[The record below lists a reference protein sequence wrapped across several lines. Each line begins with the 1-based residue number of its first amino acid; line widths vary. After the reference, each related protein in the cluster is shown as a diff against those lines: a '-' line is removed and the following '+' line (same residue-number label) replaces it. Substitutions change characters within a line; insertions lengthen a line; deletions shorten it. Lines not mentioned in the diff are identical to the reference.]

1 MKFTV
6 RSLSIWVTTFLLL
19 ASIDIVKGQRL
30 HDEARD
36 REAQKAAQLAAE
48 ITSKSSFDKQLKNLD
63 TLSKNALDVYF
74 AGAKR
79 QMELDIR
86 SLRTWGDVAELNARV
101 QNMLLAEDFI
111 SNAEVQKNRKDL
123 ERDCDESTD
132 DGKRSTELGKSI
144 CTAQAK
150 LKQLKQAVRTSEEE
164 GKRLDQELKTRLE
177 KIDTIEGLIDKT
189 TLFLGSGST
198 AGVTINGLAGV
209 FLDLSRSYVNYINKL
224 ATINDHPQDEL
235 RLLLQRIAVEALL
248 LEVDH
253 WQTVAEIKMRRSAEQ
268 RDLHRLANVDLPE
281 RLRQISK
288 CFSIDMNTLNAEKIN
303 VTFAK
308 ARAMP
313 ACRIVKSDNTSAEIE
328 LAKEEI
334 VGYLFQTLH
343 SAAALAARGET
354 PMKLAELRLAEEEH
368 RFSIRHSAVMAR
380 TYEVAFT
387 SGTTRLARFYAG
399 GLRPEKIAQ
408 LIHSAAAIT
417 IPTAIAVK

>member
-1 MKFTV
+1 MKVTV
-6 RSLSIWVTTFLLL
+6 RYLSIWVTTFLLL
-19 ASIDIVKGQRL
+19 TCAAMVQAQRL

-36 REAQKAAQLAAE
+36 KEAQKAAQLAAE

-86 SLRTWGDVAELNARV
+86 SLRTWGDVED
-101 QNMLLAEDFI
+101 LADRTRITLSTEDFV
-111 SNAEVQKNRKDL
+111 SSREAKKNLDDL
-123 ERDCDESTD
+123 ERDCN
-132 DGKRSTELGKSI
+132 GRRTELGNSI
-144 CTAQAK
+144 CTAKAE
-150 LKQLKQAVRTSEEE
+150 LAHLKQAVQKSEAE

-177 KIDTIEGLIDKT
+177 KIDTIDGLVDKT
-189 TLFLGSGST
+189 ELFLDSGAS
-198 AGVTINGLAGV
+198 VTINGLADV
-209 FLDLSRSYVNYINKL
+209 FLDLARSYVNYTNKL
-224 ATINDHPQDEL
+224 ASINNHPQDEL
-235 RLLLQRIAVEALL
+235 RLLLQRIAVESLL

-253 WQTVAEIKMRRSAEQ
+253 WQTVAAIIMRRSAEQ
-268 RDLHRLANVDLPE
+268 SDLVFLANVDLPA

-288 CFSIDMNTLNAEKIN
+288 CFSTDFDTLRAEKIN

-313 ACRIVKSDNTSAEIE
+313 ACRIVDPGNVEKEIE
-328 LAKEEI
+328 LPTENI

-380 TYEVAFT
+380 TYEVALT
-387 SGTTRLARFYAG
+387 SGTSRLARFYAG

-408 LIHSAAAIT
+408 LVHAAAAIT

>member
-1 MKFTV
+1 MKVTV
-6 RSLSIWVTTFLLL
+6 RSLSIPVAMFLLL
-19 ASIDIVKGQRL
+19 TCAAMVQGQRL

-36 REAQKAAQLAAE
+36 KEAQKAAQLAAE
-48 ITSKSSFDKQLKNLD
+48 ITSASSFDKQLKNLD

-86 SLRTWGDVAELNARV
+86 SLRTWGDVEALAERV
-101 QNMLLAEDFI
+101 QVTLSAEDFI
-111 SNAEVQKNRKDL
+111 STKEAKDNL
-123 ERDCDESTD
+123 DDLARDC
-132 DGKRSTELGKSI
+132 GARSTELGKSI
-144 CTAQAK
+144 CTAKAELAC
-150 LKQLKQAVRTSEEE
+150 LKAAVQKSEAE

-177 KIDTIEGLIDKT
+177 KIDMIDGLADKT
-189 TLFLGSGST
+189 KLFLGSGAS
-198 AGVTINGLAGV
+198 VTINGLTNV
-209 FLDLSRSYVNYINKL
+209 FLDLSRSYVNYTNKL
-224 ATINDHPQDEL
+224 ATINNHPQDEL
-235 RLLLQRIAVEALL
+235 RLLLQRIAVESLL

-268 RDLHRLANVDLPE
+268 RDLHRIAKVDLPTQ
-281 RLRQISK
+281 LRQISM
-288 CFSIDMNTLNAEKIN
+288 CFSADMNTLNAEKIN

-313 ACRIVKSDNTSAEIE
+313 ACRIVKSDEATKEIE
-328 LAKEEI
+328 LQKDGI
-334 VGYLFQTLH
+334 VVLLFQTLH
-343 SAAALAARGET
+343 NAAALAARGET

-380 TYEVAFT
+380 TYEVALT
-387 SGTTRLARFYAG
+387 SGTSRLSRFYAG

-408 LIHSAAAIT
+408 LVHAAGAIT

>member
-1 MKFTV
+1 MTFTV
-6 RSLSIWVTTFLLL
+6 RSLSIWVSAFLLL
-19 ASIDIVKGQRL
+19 ASFDIAQGQRL

-36 REAQKAAQLAAE
+36 KEAQKAALLANE
-48 ITSKSSFDKQLKNLD
+48 ITSKSSFEKQLKNLD
-63 TLSKNALDVYF
+63 TLSKNALEVYF

-86 SLRTWGDVAELNARV
+86 SLRTWGDVQVLTERV
-101 QNMLLAEDFI
+101 QTTLLAEDFV
-111 SNAEVQKNRKDL
+111 SSGEAQENLDDL
-123 ERDCDESTD
+123 DRDCDGRRTD
-132 DGKRSTELGKSI
+132 LGKSI
-144 CTAQAK
+144 CTAKDK
-150 LKQLKQAVRTSEEE
+150 LGLLKQAVQQSEAT

-177 KIDTIEGLIDKT
+177 KIDMIDGLVDKT
-189 TLFLGSGST
+189 TSFLDSG
-198 AGVTINGLAGV
+198 AGVTINGLADV

-224 ATINDHPQDEL
+224 ATINNHPQNEL
-235 RLLLQRIAVEALL
+235 RLLLQRIAVESLL

-268 RDLHRLANVDLPE
+268 KDLLFLANVDLPF
-281 RLRQISK
+281 RLRQLSR
-288 CFSIDMNTLNAEKIN
+288 CFSADTAELNAEKIN

-308 ARAMP
+308 ARALP
-313 ACRIVKSDNTSAEIE
+313 ACRIANAANATEEID
-328 LAKEEI
+328 LLKEEI
-334 VGYLFQTLH
+334 VNYLFQTLH

-380 TYEVAFT
+380 TYEVTLT
-387 SGTTRLARFYAG
+387 SGTSRLSRFYAG

>member
-1 MKFTV
+1 MGEIGMKLTF
-6 RSLSIWVTTFLLL
+6 RSLLIWVATFLLL
-19 ASIDIVKGQRL
+19 ASTDIVQGQRL

-36 REAQKAAQLAAE
+36 KEAAKAAQLADE
-48 ITSKSSFDKQLKNLD
+48 IISKSSFEKQLKNLD
-63 TLSKNALDVYF
+63 TLSKHALDVYF

-86 SLRTWGDVAELNARV
+86 SLRTWGDVRDLTKGV
-101 QNMLLAEDFI
+101 QDTLLAEDFV
-111 SNAEVQKNRKDL
+111 SSSEAQENLDDL
-123 ERDCDESTD
+123 ERDCGERSTD
-132 DGKRSTELGKSI
+132 LGKSI
-144 CTAQAK
+144 CTAQTD
-150 LKQLKQAVRTSEEE
+150 LGRLKQAVQRSEAE

-177 KIDTIEGLIDKT
+177 KIDTIDGLVDKT
-189 TLFLGSGST
+189 TSFLDSGP
-198 AGVTINGLAGV
+198 GVTINGLADV

-224 ATINDHPQDEL
+224 ATINNHTQNEL
-235 RLLLQRIAVEALL
+235 RLLLQRIAVESLL

-268 RDLHRLANVDLPE
+268 KDLLFLANVDLPA

-288 CFSIDMNTLNAEKIN
+288 CFSADMNTLNAEKIN

-308 ARAMP
+308 AQAMP
-313 ACRIVKSDNTSAEIE
+313 ACRIENAEKANEEIE
-328 LAKEEI
+328 LLKEEI
-334 VGYLFQTLH
+334 VRYLFQTLH

-354 PMKLAELRLAEEEH
+354 PMKIAELRLAEEVH

-380 TYEVAFT
+380 TYEVTFT
-387 SGTTRLARFYAG
+387 SGTDRLARFYAG
-399 GLRPEKIAQ
+399 GLKPEKIAQ

>member
-1 MKFTV
+1 MKVTV
-6 RSLSIWVTTFLLL
+6 RSLSIWVTTSLLL
-19 ASIDIVKGQRL
+19 TCAAVVQGQRL

-36 REAQKAAQLAAE
+36 KEAQKAAQLADE
-48 ITSKSSFDKQLKNLD
+48 ITSKSTFDKQLKNLD

-86 SLRTWGDVAELNARV
+86 SLRTWGDVEDLTERV
-101 QNMLLAEDFI
+101 QITLSTEDFV
-111 SNAEVQKNRKDL
+111 SRSEAKENLDDL
-123 ERDCDESTD
+123 ERDCN
-132 DGKRSTELGKSI
+132 GRHTELGKSI
-144 CTAQAK
+144 CTAKVELA
-150 LKQLKQAVRTSEEE
+150 QLKQAVQKSEAE

-177 KIDTIEGLIDKT
+177 KIDTIDGLVDKT
-189 TLFLGSGST
+189 TSFLDSGT
-198 AGVTINGLAGV
+198 GVTINGLADV
-209 FLDLSRSYVNYINKL
+209 FLDLARSYVNYTNKL
-224 ATINDHPQDEL
+224 ASINNHPQDEL
-235 RLLLQRIAVEALL
+235 RLLLQRIAVESLL

-253 WQTVAEIKMRRSAEQ
+253 WQTVADIIMRRSAEQ
-268 RDLHRLANVDLPE
+268 RDLLFLANVDLPF

-288 CFSIDMNTLNAEKIN
+288 CFSADMKTLEAEKIH

-313 ACRIVKSDNTSAEIE
+313 ACRIANPANASEEIE
-328 LAKEEI
+328 LPTENI

-380 TYEVAFT
+380 TYEVALT
-387 SGTTRLARFYAG
+387 SGTSRLARFYAG

-408 LIHSAAAIT
+408 LVHAAAAIT

>member
-1 MKFTV
+1 MKLTV

-19 ASIDIVKGQRL
+19 AGVDMVQGQRL

-36 REAQKAAQLAAE
+36 KEAQKAAKLAEE

-86 SLRTWGDVAELNARV
+86 SLRTWGDVEGLAERV
-101 QNMLLAEDFI
+101 QITLSTEDFV
-111 SNAEVQKNRKDL
+111 SSREAKENLDDL
-123 ERDCDESTD
+123 DRDCA
-132 DGKRSTELGKSI
+132 GRHTELGKSI
-144 CTAQAK
+144 CTAK
-150 LKQLKQAVRTSEEE
+150 LQLGQLKQAVQKSEAE

-177 KIDTIEGLIDKT
+177 KIDTIDGLVDKT
-189 TLFLGSGST
+189 TLFLDSG
-198 AGVTINGLAGV
+198 AGVTINGLADV
-209 FLDLSRSYVNYINKL
+209 FLDLARSYVNYTNKL
-224 ATINDHPQDEL
+224 AAINNHPQDEL
-235 RLLLQRIAVEALL
+235 RLLLQRIAVESLL

-253 WQTVAEIKMRRSAEQ
+253 WQTVAEIIMRRSAEQ
-268 RDLHRLANVDLPE
+268 RDLLFLANVDLPA

-288 CFSIDMNTLNAEKIN
+288 CFSADMNTLKAEKIS

-313 ACRIVKSDNTSAEIE
+313 ACRIVNPANAGEEIE
-328 LAKEEI
+328 LPNENI

-380 TYEVAFT
+380 TYEVALT
-387 SGTTRLARFYAG
+387 SGTSRLSRFYAG
-399 GLRPEKIAQ
+399 GLRPEKIAL

>member
-1 MKFTV
+1 MKLTV

-19 ASIDIVKGQRL
+19 VSSDIVQGQRL

-36 REAQKAAQLAAE
+36 KEAAKAAQLADE
-48 ITSKSSFDKQLKNLD
+48 ITSKSSFEKQLKNLD
-63 TLSKNALDVYF
+63 TLSKNALEVYF

-86 SLRTWGDVAELNARV
+86 SLRTWGDVGDLSERV
-101 QNMLLAEDFI
+101 QITLSAEDFV
-111 SNAEVQKNRKDL
+111 SSREAQENLDDL
-123 ERDCDESTD
+123 ERDCNE
-132 DGKRSTELGKSI
+132 RRTELGKSI
-144 CTAQAK
+144 CTAKAE
-150 LKQLKQAVRTSEEE
+150 LARLKQAVQRSEAE

-177 KIDTIEGLIDKT
+177 KIDTIDGLVDKT
-189 TLFLGSGST
+189 ASFLGSGP
-198 AGVTINGLAGV
+198 GVTINELADV
-209 FLDLSRSYVNYINKL
+209 FLDLSRSYVNYVNKL
-224 ATINDHPQDEL
+224 ATINNHPQNEL
-235 RLLLQRIAVEALL
+235 RLLLQRIAVESLL

-253 WQTVAEIKMRRSAEQ
+253 WQTVSEIKMRRAAEQ
-268 RDLHRLANVDLPE
+268 RDLLFLANVDLPA

-288 CFSIDMNTLNAEKIN
+288 CFSTDMNMLSAEKIN
-303 VTFAK
+303 VTFEK

-313 ACRIVKSDNTSAEIE
+313 ACRIANPANAREEIE
-328 LAKEEI
+328 LLKEEI
-334 VGYLFQTLH
+334 AGYLFQTLH

-368 RFSIRHSAVMAR
+368 RFSIRHSAAMAR
-380 TYEVAFT
+380 TYEVTLT
-387 SGTTRLARFYAG
+387 SGTSRLARFYAG

>member
-1 MKFTV
+1 MKLSV
-6 RSLSIWVTTFLLL
+6 RSLAIWVTTLLLL
-19 ASIDIVKGQRL
+19 ASIDVVQGQRL

-36 REAQKAAQLAAE
+36 KEAAKAALLAAE

-86 SLRTWGDVAELNARV
+86 SLRTWGDVRDLTEGV
-101 QNMLLAEDFI
+101 QKTLAAEDFV
-111 SNAEVQKNRKDL
+111 SSSEAQKNLDDL
-123 ERDCDESTD
+123 ESDCDH
-132 DGKRSTELGKSI
+132 RSTELGKSI
-144 CTAQAK
+144 CTAQAD
-150 LKQLKQAVRTSEEE
+150 LKRLKQAVQASEAK
-164 GKRLDQELKTRLE
+164 GKLLDQELKTRLE
-177 KIDTIEGLIDKT
+177 KIDMIDDLVEKT
-189 TLFLGSGST
+189 TSFLDSGAS
-198 AGVTINGLAGV
+198 VTINGLADV

-224 ATINDHPQDEL
+224 DAINNHPQNEL
-235 RLLLQRIAVEALL
+235 RLLLQRIAVESLL

-253 WQTVAEIKMRRSAEQ
+253 WQTVADIKMRRSAEQ
-268 RDLHRLANVDLPE
+268 SDLLFLANVDLPA
-281 RLRQISK
+281 RLRQMSK
-288 CFSIDMNTLNAEKIN
+288 CVSADVNMLNAEKIN

-308 ARAMP
+308 AQAMP
-313 ACRIVKSDNTSAEIE
+313 ACRIEDPANAGKEIE
-328 LAKEEI
+328 LVKEEI
-334 VGYLFQTLH
+334 VTYLYQTLH

-380 TYEVAFT
+380 TYEVALS
-387 SGTTRLARFYAG
+387 SGTGRLARFYAG